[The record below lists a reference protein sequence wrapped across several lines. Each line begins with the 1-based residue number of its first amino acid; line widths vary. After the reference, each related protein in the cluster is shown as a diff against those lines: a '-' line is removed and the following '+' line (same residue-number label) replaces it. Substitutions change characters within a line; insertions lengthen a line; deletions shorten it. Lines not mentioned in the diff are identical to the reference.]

1 MAVSSPCLGLTEKK
15 QWWLSDKQVYPSFNL
30 ILISILILFFRMI
43 FRLRFFFFFQMA
55 NRYVKDA
62 KCLISAGGEN
72 DVVSALNLL
81 DAALVLA
88 PRYEQALELKARSLL
103 YLRRYKD
110 VADMLQEYL
119 PSMKIAIK
127 SGGDESSG
135 SENSSQQFSRE
146 QAKLLASS
154 STSSSSCSSSS
165 TSSSLSEFQDRD
177 SSFKCFFS
185 VADLKRKI
193 MAGLLCKCCENESR
207 WR

>member
-1 MAVSSPCLGLTEKK
+1 
-15 QWWLSDKQVYPSFNL
+15 
-30 ILISILILFFRMI
+30 
-43 FRLRFFFFFQMA
+43 MA

-62 KCLISAGGEN
+62 RCLIASGGEN
-72 DVVSALNLL
+72 EVVSALNLL

-119 PSMKIAIK
+119 PSMR

-135 SENSSQQFSRE
+135 SENYSSQQFSRE
-146 QAKLLASS
+146 QAKLLV
-154 STSSSSCSSSS
+154 SSSSSSSS
-165 TSSSLSEFQDRD
+165 TCSISLSELQDHD

-185 VADLKRKI
+185 VADLRRKI
-193 MAGLLCKCCENESR
+193 MAGLLCNCCENESR

>member
-1 MAVSSPCLGLTEKK
+1 
-15 QWWLSDKQVYPSFNL
+15 
-30 ILISILILFFRMI
+30 
-43 FRLRFFFFFQMA
+43 MA

-62 KCLISAGGEN
+62 KYLIGAGGEN
-72 DVVSALNLL
+72 EVVSALNLL

-119 PSMKIAIK
+119 PSMR

-135 SENSSQQFSRE
+135 SDNSSQQFSRE
-146 QAKLLASS
+146 QAKLLV
-154 STSSSSCSSSS
+154 SSSSSSSS
-165 TSSSLSEFQDRD
+165 TCSSSSLSELQDRD

-185 VADLKRKI
+185 VADLRRKI
-193 MAGLLCKCCENESR
+193 MAGLLCNCCENESR